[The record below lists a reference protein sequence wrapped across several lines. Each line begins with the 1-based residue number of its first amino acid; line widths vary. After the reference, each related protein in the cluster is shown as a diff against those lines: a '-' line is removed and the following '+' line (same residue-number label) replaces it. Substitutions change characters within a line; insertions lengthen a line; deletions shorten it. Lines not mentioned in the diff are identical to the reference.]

1 MSRGGVALDERE
13 AARRIREALAA
24 GCGVTL
30 TAHAWEELAADK
42 LTVVDIRQALK
53 TCRVVRRERDVRFG
67 NWKYTVE
74 GTSDERRIGVVVVI
88 ETDPDGL
95 LVITVWEVK
104 GRWH

>member
-1 MSRGGVALDERE
+1 LSKV
-13 AARRIREALAA
+13 
-24 GCGVTL
+24 
-30 TAHAWEELAADK
+30 
-42 LTVVDIRQALK
+42 RQALR
-53 TCRVVRRERDVRFG
+53 TCRVVRREHDVRFG

-104 GRWH
+104 SRWR